1 MASAIKCI
9 SCQQRVNLAPMPGQ
23 TIVCPMC
30 KTPQRI
36 RNDGLLEP
44 ADMPPPSEPRPV
56 NNNPGTIPPGSS
68 QPMQPSSLDSSST
81 MDDGGSGFCL
91 ILGCGLGLLLLAAVV
106 GIVVLLL
113 IR

>member
-9 SCQQRVNLAPMPGQ
+9 SCQQRVNVAPASGQ

-36 RNDGLLEP
+36 REDGQLEP
-44 ADMPPPSEPRPV
+44 AEMPQPIETPPEV
-56 NNNPGTIPPGSS
+56 NTLGTQSFSSS
-68 QPMQPSSLDSSST
+68 QPMQSASLDSSSNL
-81 MDDGGSGFCL
+81 DDGGSGFCL

>member
-9 SCQQRVNLAPMPGQ
+9 SCQQRVNAVPAPGQ

-36 RNDGLLEP
+36 RDDGQLEP
-44 ADMPPPSEPRPV
+44 AEMPSLATRPIV
-56 NNNPGTIPPGSS
+56 NNAGAPPFSSS
-68 QPMQPSSLDSSST
+68 QPMPPSSLDSASNL
-81 MDDGGSGFCL
+81 DDAGGSGFCL
-91 ILGCGLGLLLLAAVV
+91 ILGCGLGLLLLAAIV
-106 GIVVLLL
+106 GIGVLLM